1 MGKKV
6 PEDEIDE
13 KKLLRHHMKF
23 HRHRQK
29 VNARPESEQY
39 TYIEIIPD
47 KKCKCVE
54 QKWKRMYEIAI
65 KTYIRYIIEDIF
77 LLPGEHVRVGEFPM
91 ILKKN

>member
-1 MGKKV
+1 MCLKHCQIHQEYFPKNNQSESLCDIESIHSDARYAKALYLEKV

-54 QKWKRMYEIAI
+54 QK
-65 KTYIRYIIEDIF
+65 
-77 LLPGEHVRVGEFPM
+77 
-91 ILKKN
+91 